1 MPAGG
6 TCMHHAAEYFAAGP
20 RSFVDLVGSRSS
32 QARCTRCR
40 RPAANGVL
48 IRGPHAEFLC
58 FFFFAEWIFV
68 TLLMQC
74 HVALRT

>member
-1 MPAGG
+1 
-6 TCMHHAAEYFAAGP
+6 MHHAAEYFAAGP

-48 IRGPHAEFLC
+48 TLGHTLSFRVY
-58 FFFFAEWIFV
+58 FAEWIFV

-74 HVALRT
+74 RVAFGTKDSGV